1 MKTSKDKL
9 ARYMDAG
16 FPILMYNTYDE
27 PRAVENLVKLDDS
40 RSVIQWSELGM
51 SLDINELD
59 AREMSLDYMLQI
71 LAAGGSDQLDSSI
84 IILKDL
90 RHHIDN
96 PKVIGFLKYIAQQ
109 ITTGSV
115 QECTVILLGE
125 NISLPIELEPYVTI
139 IEEDAVTSNEIESHI
154 NDFCID
160 QDILLD
166 DVLKSKLINAF
177 RGLSKYE
184 IENILALSYSDDG
197 EITSNDLELVLE
209 QKKQIV
215 KKSGVLEM
223 IDLDETM
230 NDIGGLEVL
239 KEWIENKAKIY
250 KDIDAAKAFGVDMP
264 KGVLI
269 AGIPG
274 CGKSLSAKATAKLFN
289 TPLLRLDMGRIMGKY
304 VGESEQN
311 MRKAIKIAEDI
322 SPCVLWIDEIEKA
335 FSGVNGGSST
345 GDITNRLL
353 GSFLTWLQEKK
364 SQVFVIMTAND
375 VNKLPAELIRKGRLD
390 EVFFVE
396 FPNQKEREQIF
407 KIHLEKRRPTDLANI
422 NLEKIVGK
430 TEGYS
435 GADIEGVVKDAIEL
449 AFTSERKIVTTED
462 IIKSIDNTHS
472 LKVIMSKSI
481 DDMIMMY
488 KEKKFKNASK

>member
-1 MKTSKDKL
+1 MNTSKDKL
-9 ARYMDAG
+9 SRYMDAG

-27 PRAVENLVKLDDS
+27 PNAVNILVNLDDN
-40 RSVIQWSELGM
+40 RTVIQWSEIGM
-51 SLDINELD
+51 VVNESDANDITLD
-59 AREMSLDYMLQI
+59 SMLQF
-71 LAAGGSDQLDSSI
+71 LVSTGGEDLNSSI
-84 IILKDL
+84 LILKDI
-90 RHHIDN
+90 RHHISN
-96 PKVIGFLKYIAQQ
+96 PKVIGLLKYIAQL
-109 ITTGSV
+109 ITTGGV
-115 QECTVILLGE
+115 EECTLVLLGE
-125 NISLPIELEPYVTI
+125 NIELPVELEPFVTI
-139 IEEDAVTSNEIESHI
+139 IDEDAVKPNEIALCIEQ
-154 NDFCID
+154 FCNE
-160 QDILLD
+160 QDIPVD
-166 DVLKSKLINAF
+166 NMLKGKLVNAF

-184 IENILALSYSDDG
+184 IENILALSYADDG

-223 IDLDETM
+223 IALDETM

-239 KEWIENKAKIY
+239 KEWIQNKAKIY

-335 FSGVNGGSST
+335 FSGVSGGSST

-396 FPNQKEREQIF
+396 FPNNKEREQIF
-407 KIHLEKRRPTDLANI
+407 KIHLEKRRPTDLSNI
-422 NLEKIVGK
+422 DLDRIVSK
-430 TEGYS
+430 TDGYS

-449 AFTSERKIVTTED
+449 AFTSERNVVTTED

-481 DDMIMMY
+481 DDMIKMY